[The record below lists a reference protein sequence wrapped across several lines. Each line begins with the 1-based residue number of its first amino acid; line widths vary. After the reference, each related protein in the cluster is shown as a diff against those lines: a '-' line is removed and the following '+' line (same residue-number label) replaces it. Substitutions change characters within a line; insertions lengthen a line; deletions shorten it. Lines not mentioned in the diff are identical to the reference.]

1 MRNCKLLIH
10 SMFFFLQATQS
21 LQAQQS
27 QPLSA
32 VLTES
37 NPINVFPANADKVF
51 QFTDKNKISQSN
63 FAVTIQNNKS
73 VFVAETFAPSTSHFN
88 VQATFKSTAQVKR
101 GDMMLAR
108 FAIRSI
114 YAKQESGDGVVYFFI
129 NQGIAPF
136 ERNIIVDISIGP
148 EWKTM
153 DIPFIA
159 QHDMAP
165 GEGIIG
171 FSFGALAQKVEIA
184 NVEVLN
190 FENNVTLDK
199 LPITRFTY
207 QGREE
212 NAAWRKAAL
221 QRIDEIRTASLQIK
235 IVDANG
241 KPVKGATVHVNLVQ
255 QEFIW
260 GTAANEALLGNDL
273 PNSPNY
279 RKYLKEFFNTAVIE
293 NGYKAET
300 WQAKPEKKE
309 ETMRAFEWLEQNG
322 FRQRGHNAVWPG
334 WKFNSALFKTTAET
348 DTAKF
353 RLMVEEDIRS
363 KMLAIKGRVIAWD
376 VINEPLHERHF
387 QKYLPA
393 DIEVQWFKL
402 AKELDP
408 KAQLFINEYAMLNSI
423 YSPKNIKEYLDTIA
437 SLRKAGAPIEAIG
450 VQGHVG
456 RQPRNP
462 AQVITDLDLF
472 IQTGL
477 PVQITEF
484 DINSPDEQLQADYTR
499 DFLIACYSHPVIMGF
514 NLWGFWQGAHWKP
527 DAAMVRND
535 WTEKPNAAV
544 WREWVTKK
552 WKTNVSATSTKKG
565 EVNIRGHL
573 GKYEIS
579 VTHNGKLKKVNYK
592 LTKASQPLLITI
604 N

>member
-1 MRNCKLLIH
+1 
-10 SMFFFLQATQS
+10 MFFFLQAIQS
-21 LQAQQS
+21 LQAQQL

-37 NPINVFPANADKVF
+37 KPINIFPANADKVF
-51 QFTDKNKISQSN
+51 QFSDKNKTTQSN
-63 FAVTIQNNKS
+63 FTVTNQNNKS
-73 VFVAETFAPSTSHFN
+73 VFVAETFAPSSSHFN
-88 VQATFKSTAQVKR
+88 VQATFKSTAPVKG
-101 GDMMLAR
+101 GDIILAR

-136 ERNIIVDISIGP
+136 ERNIIVDISIAP
-148 EWKTM
+148 EWKTI
-153 DIPFIA
+153 DIPFKA
-159 QHDMAP
+159 QHDMAA
-165 GEGIIG
+165 GEGSIG
-171 FSFGALAQKVEIA
+171 FTFGALAQKVEIA

-190 FENNVTLDK
+190 FENKLTLDK
-199 LPITRFTY
+199 LPITHFTY

-221 QRIDEIRTASLQIK
+221 QRIEEIRTAPIQIEIIDEK
-235 IVDANG
+235 G
-241 KPVKGATVHVNLVQ
+241 KPVKGATVNLQ
-255 QEFIW
+255 MIQSNFIW

-279 RKYLKEFFNTAVIE
+279 RKYLKEFFNTAIIE
-293 NGYKAET
+293 NGFKAAT
-300 WQAKPEKKE
+300 WQAKPERKA

-363 KMLAIKGRVIAWD
+363 KMLAINGRVIAWD
-376 VINEPLHERHF
+376 VINELVHEKDF

-393 DIEVQWFKL
+393 DIAAQWFKL
-402 AKELDP
+402 AKQIDP
-408 KAQLFINEYAMLNSI
+408 TAQLFINEYAMLNSI
-423 YSPKNIKEYLDTIA
+423 YSPKNIREYLDTIT
-437 SLRKAGAPIEAIG
+437 SLLNAGAPIEAIG

-499 DFLIACYSHPVIMGF
+499 DFLIACYSHPVITCF
-514 NLWGFWQGAHWKP
+514 NKWGFWQGAHWKP
-527 DAAMVRND
+527 DAAMFRKD

-552 WKTNVSATSTKKG
+552 WKTNVTATSNKKG
-565 EVNIRGHL
+565 EVNIRGHF
-573 GKYEIS
+573 GEYEIT
-579 VTHNGKLKKVNYK
+579 VTYKKITKKVAYVLSKNSTP
-592 LTKASQPLLITI
+592 LTITFK
-604 N
+604 